1 MFNHLNVETATHVDS
16 FTEMQ
21 PTAMAFVKTKIGTP
35 RDARL
40 QTVFDGDY
48 RYKQAVVIKDDPE
61 DGSKKIT
68 WEVIRQNDC
77 AAMRANF
84 MPIAKYSYGYTSMG
98 KMAFKNFTEAQMSL
112 SVGRASG
119 TIEDKLISELIGK
132 QFVLVRNGIRPILY
146 VVENLTTLKEVGTS
160 VTITLAE
167 CKAWASK
174 YTAKYNKEILA
185 GTMPKP
191 LTWYQ
196 CGVTST
202 STQRKGD
209 LELFSS
215 EYPLSERINRLTA
228 NGLNFLKSVYGSEK
242 LKAEEAI
249 KLATRLSLPETNS
262 IAWGNLN
269 TLAVY
274 AGKLSDNGVEFGDG
288 TIIMNEEAFNR
299 GAAEHGIDLVKSTG
313 TVIQCRTSFIKGCGQ
328 IVDKFTMTQILKANK
343 GDGVVFVDVTS
354 QKDVIEAMTAIQK
367 KTITNK
373 LVVFGKGHSI
383 QEMLNVDMF
392 VDLNSLKAGFDL
404 SLQPEISVME
414 IAHLHDGVN
423 TSSQIIA
430 GAMRSLVF
438 QKNFSSIAKEV
449 LDEKFKVP
457 KIPNTMGLSELGFD
471 NFAEDL
477 LWKIAPQF
485 VKEMP
490 AMLRSQ
496 KNKIIKSCLSKI
508 NNLNFKV
515 KGWYLKGVCDNG
527 CLFGIKL
534 LHKNEVYAPGIKQD
548 DGTMGEL
555 FRHPK
560 MAEGEHARVKIVT
573 EKTLLKRVS
582 NTPLT
587 WGAKEALSRMI
598 KSLAPGAVMLPSW
611 DPELAAKLGGAD
623 YDGDGF
629 DLITDHRI
637 VAAYEGIPEG
647 AIHFGK
653 DLPSNEKFLLND
665 NIVNEAYAA
674 TIHNGNHNVGQLVNF
689 GYKMRAVKADIESGK
704 LSQTIWTKLFSSRPW
719 LTWKK
724 EEDKLD
730 SISNGLSKNIGELFL
745 PGKKAYQP
753 LLTKM
758 AKAGEKI
765 DGEAVKEFGIRVY
778 ESDIL
783 NINNFYA
790 ILCDLEIA
798 MASVVGRNIDA
809 AKSGAKVYCPLF
821 VLSHMFKSG
830 IKAEISMAKTENGE
844 EQLVVPKSGIVK
856 FGRSIAYATEDPCF
870 LLKVEA
876 AKYFSQKVN
885 ENY

>member
-1 MFNHLNVETATHVDS
+1 MSNYLNVETATHVDS
-16 FTEMQ
+16 FEEIL
-21 PTAMAFVKTKIGTP
+21 PTTMAFCKTKIGTP

-77 AAMRANF
+77 AGMRAGF
-84 MPIAKYSYGYTSMG
+84 MPIAKYSYGYTSVG

-112 SVGRASG
+112 SIGRASG
-119 TIEDKLISELIGK
+119 TVEDKLISELIGK
-132 QFVLVRNGIRPILY
+132 QFVLIRNGIRPVLY
-146 VVENLTTLKEVGTS
+146 VVENPTTLKEVGGST
-160 VTITLAE
+160 TITIAE

-174 YTAKYNKEILA
+174 YTAQYSKEILA

-191 LTWYQ
+191 LSYYQ

-215 EYPLSERINRLTA
+215 EYSLAERINRLTA
-228 NGLNFLKSVYGSEK
+228 NGLSFLKSVYGSEK

-262 IAWGNLN
+262 VAWGRLN

-274 AGKLSDNGVEFGDG
+274 VGKLSYKGVDFGDG
-288 TIIMNEEAFNR
+288 TIIMNEKAFNR
-299 GAAEHGIDLVKSTG
+299 GAAEHGIDLVKSAG
-313 TVIQCRTSFIKGCGQ
+313 TVIQCRAAFIKGCGQ
-328 IVDKFTMTQILKANK
+328 VVDKFSMMEILSANK
-343 GDGVVFVDVTS
+343 GDGVIFVDVTS
-354 QKDVIEAMTAIQK
+354 QKDVIKAMTAIQK
-367 KTITNK
+367 KAITNK
-373 LVVFGKGHSI
+373 LVVFGKGHNV

-404 SLQPEISVME
+404 SLQPEISIME

-430 GAMRSLVF
+430 GAMKSSVF
-438 QKNFSSIAKEV
+438 QKSFLSIAEEI
-449 LDEKFKVP
+449 LDGKFKAP
-457 KIPNTMGLSELGFD
+457 RTLDTISASKLGSD

-477 LWKIAPQF
+477 LWKIAPQL

-490 AMLRSQ
+490 AMLRSRQ
-496 KNKIIKSCLSKI
+496 NKIIKSSLNKI
-508 NNLNFKV
+508 NNLSFKV
-515 KGWYLKGVCDNG
+515 KGWYLKGICDNG

-534 LHKNEVYAPGIKQD
+534 LHKNEVCASGIKQN
-548 DGTMGEL
+548 DGTIGEL

-573 EKTLLKRVS
+573 KETLLKRIR

-587 WGAKEALSRMI
+587 WGAKEALARMV

-629 DLITDHRI
+629 DLITDRRI
-637 VAAYEGIPEG
+637 VAAYEEIPEG

-653 DLPSNEKFLLND
+653 DLPSNEKFSLSD

-674 TIHNGNHNVGQLVNF
+674 AIHNGNHNVGQLVNF

-704 LSQTIWTKLFSSRPW
+704 LSQTIWTKLFSSKPW
-719 LTWKK
+719 VTWEK

-730 SISNGLSKNIGELFL
+730 SISNGLSKNIEELFL
-745 PGKKAYQP
+745 PDKKAYQP
-753 LLTKM
+753 LLTEMTKVG
-758 AKAGEKI
+758 KEI
-765 DGEAVKEFGIRVY
+765 DGEAVKEFGVRVY

-783 NINNFYA
+783 SIDNFYA

-809 AKSGAKVYCPLF
+809 AKNGAKVFCPLF
-821 VLSHMFKSG
+821 VLSRMFKSG
-830 IKAEISMAKTENGE
+830 IKAEINMVKAKNGE
-844 EQLVVPKSGIVK
+844 EQLVIPKSGLVK
-856 FGRSIAYATEDPCF
+856 FGRSIVYATEDPCF

-876 AKYFSQKVN
+876 AKYLSQKVE